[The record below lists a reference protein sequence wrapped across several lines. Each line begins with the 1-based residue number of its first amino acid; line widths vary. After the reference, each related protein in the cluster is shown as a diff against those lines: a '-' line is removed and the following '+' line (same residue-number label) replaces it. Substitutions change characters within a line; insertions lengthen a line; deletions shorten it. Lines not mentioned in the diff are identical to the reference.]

1 MSQSKTN
8 LVMHLVV
15 PSSVQDEASAFL
27 IDRQA
32 RGLSPNTVEFY
43 RKELSWFCKFLGAV
57 DVLDVSSDDLRR
69 YLVKIAEYRNPGG
82 CACAF
87 RAVRAFFNWYAD
99 EVEPEDWR
107 NPVNKVKAPRVK
119 QDSLDPVSVDAVK
132 ALLSECDRKRFTGVR
147 DRCILLALLDTG
159 CRASEFV
166 ALNMGDLNLG
176 TGALVVREGK
186 GGKVR
191 SVFLGSKC
199 RRELTRY
206 LRCRRDAKPG
216 DALWVTSEGRR
227 LTYAGLRMIV
237 RRLSGRAG
245 VSCPSLHSFRRA
257 FALACLRS
265 GMDLISLQRL
275 MGHADLTVLRRYLNQ
290 TVDDLAM
297 AHQRCG
303 PVDCLL

>member
-1 MSQSKTN
+1 MSKTQIN
-8 LVMHLVV
+8 QVMHLVV
-15 PSSVQDEASAFL
+15 VSSVRDEVSAFL

-32 RGLSPNTVEFY
+32 RGLSPSTVEFY
-43 RKELSWFCKFLGAV
+43 RKELGWFCDFLGAV
-57 DVLDVSSDDLRR
+57 DVLDVSPDDLRR
-69 YLVKIAEYRNPGG
+69 YLIKISEYRNDGG

-107 NPVNKVKAPRVK
+107 NPVDKVKSPKVR
-119 QDSLDPVSVDAVK
+119 QESLDPVSVDTVK
-132 ALLSECDRKRFTGVR
+132 ALLSVCDRKKFNGVR

-166 ALNMGDLNLG
+166 ALNLGDLNLG
-176 TGALVVREGK
+176 TGAVVVREGK
-186 GGKVR
+186 GGRSR

-199 RRELTRY
+199 RREMTRY
-206 LRCRRDAKPG
+206 LRCRRGEPSNA
-216 DALWVTSEGRR
+216 ALWVTGQGRR
-227 LTYAGLRMIV
+227 LTYSGLREIV
-237 RRLSGRAG
+237 RRLSARAG
-245 VSCPSLHSFRRA
+245 VDCPALHSFRRA
-257 FALACLRS
+257 FALACLRG

>member
-1 MSQSKTN
+1 MSESNTN
-8 LVMHLVV
+8 QVMHLVV
-15 PSSVQDEASAFL
+15 PSSVRDEVSAFL

-32 RGLSPNTVEFY
+32 RGLSSNTVLFY
-43 RKELSWFCKFLGAV
+43 RKELGWFCDFLGAV
-57 DVLDVSSDDLRR
+57 DVLEVSPDDLRR
-69 YLVKIAEYRNPGG
+69 YLIRVGEYRNPGG

-107 NPVNKVKAPRVK
+107 NPISRVK
-119 QDSLDPVSVDAVK
+119 SPKVRQDSLDPVSVDTVK
-132 ALLSECDRKRFTGVR
+132 ALLSGCDRKRFNGQR
-147 DRCILLALLDTG
+147 DRCVLLGLLDTG

-166 ALNMGDLNLG
+166 ALNLGDLNLG
-176 TGALVVREGK
+176 TGALAVREGK
-186 GGKVR
+186 GGRSR

-199 RRELTRY
+199 RREMTRY

-216 DALWVTSEGRR
+216 DALWVTGEGKR
-227 LTYAGLRMIV
+227 LSYAGLRMIV

-245 VSCPSLHSFRRA
+245 VDCPSLHSFRRA
-257 FALACLRS
+257 FALACLRG

-290 TVDDLAM
+290 TVDDLAA